1 MKTLTYLE
9 KDWEWAPILLPLLE
23 KPEWMEQVIVE
34 LSKILNDA
42 ITTTKDT
49 ETRKKL
55 QNAYMQLHKFKEV
68 ETKDN
73 QENQRE
79 ASERL
84 SLMD

>member
-79 ASERL
+79 ASELL

>member
-1 MKTLTYLE
+1 
-9 KDWEWAPILLPLLE
+9 
-23 KPEWMEQVIVE
+23 MEQVIVE

-79 ASERL
+79 ASELL